1 MASRIQVYE
10 RLEPLVGG
18 DVAEELAQMVE
29 RTADLVT
36 KDLFQSEMRE
46 LRHDIDLRFKDVQVQ
61 IAELRADTRD
71 WLLRFFVPLWIG
83 VYGTI
88 AAVVISIIVKQ

>member
-1 MASRIQVYE
+1 MVSRIQVYE
-10 RLEPLVGG
+10 RLEPLVG
-18 DVAEELAQMVE
+18 DEVAEELAEVVG
-29 RTADLVT
+29 RTRDLVT
-36 KDLFQSEMRE
+36 KDFFRAEMQQ
-46 LRHDIDLRFKDVQVQ
+46 LRHDMELGFRDTQVQ

-88 AAVVISIIVKQ
+88 AALAISIIVRG